1 MQGFGRALIGCGVLL
16 VLAGTVVVLL
26 GRWGLPL
33 GRLPGDI
40 AYRGKNFSF
49 FAPLGTSLLLSVVL
63 SLVLY
68 VLGRLRR

>member
-1 MQGFGRALIGCGVLL
+1 MYELGRTLL
-16 VLAGTVVVLL
+16 VLGILLAAVGGAMLLL
-26 GRWGLPL
+26 GRSGVPI

-40 AYRGKNFSF
+40 AYRGRNFSF

-68 VLGRLRR
+68 LLSRFRR